1 MKTKQILF
9 SSVLAACALPQ
20 LASATNGMNMEGYGA
35 IALGMGGASMA
46 YDNGAAAMMNN
57 PATLAM
63 MDEGANLDL
72 ALGFLAPQVKSSAG
86 GTTSRSSADMFG
98 GPAFGW
104 VRKHNGLVYG
114 VGVYGQGGMGTEYG
128 SDSIL
133 SNPAGQT
140 PSPGLVNRSEVSVG
154 RMIFPLAYDVNP
166 NLKIGGSLDYVW
178 AGMDVKMAVRGTDFL
193 QMAGGTS
200 PMASASGGMINSFV
214 TNVMPALNSANPVNW
229 GYFDFSNQNDF
240 TGQAVGTG
248 YAGKIGFTYKL
259 DSKTTIGATYHSKT
273 RLGDLGADQATVS
286 FNVNMDTGILG
297 GGAPSKAYT
306 SATIPVSGKMTVKD
320 FQWPETY
327 GIGIAYEASEKWM
340 LAADYKRIN
349 WANAMNNFRMEF
361 TPTGNA
367 GMAAAFN
374 GLPMDVVFYQ
384 DWKDQHVLILGAAY
398 RMTDALTLRGG
409 VNMANNPV
417 PDTYLNALFP
427 ATIKNHVTAGF
438 GYAINKKS
446 HFDLAFSYAPKV
458 TATSGVTG
466 ITTSHEQYN
475 GQLVYSYHF

>member
-1 MKTKQILF
+1 MLF
-9 SSVLAACALPQ
+9 SGILAACAFPQ
-20 LASATNGMNMEGYGA
+20 LAYATNGMNMEGYGA
-35 IALGMGGASMA
+35 TALGMGGASMA
-46 YDNGAAAMMNN
+46 YDNGTAAMMNN

-63 MDEGANLDL
+63 MNEGTNLDL
-72 ALGFLAPQVKSSAG
+72 ALGFLSPQVKSSAG
-86 GTTSRSSADMFG
+86 GTTSSSSADFFG
-98 GPAFGW
+98 GPAIGW
-104 VRKHNGLVYG
+104 VRKQNGLLFG
-114 VGVYGQGGMGTEYG
+114 IGMYGQGGMGTEYG
-128 SDSIL
+128 SDSVL
-133 SNPAGQT
+133 ANPSAQAV
-140 PSPGLVNRSEVSVG
+140 SPGLVNRSEVSVG
-154 RMIFPLAYDVNP
+154 RVIFPVAYNVSPDLNV
-166 NLKIGGSLDYVW
+166 GGSVDYVW
-178 AGMDVKMAVRGTDFL
+178 AGMDMQMAVRGTDFL

-200 PMASASGGMINSFV
+200 PMALASGAMIGSFM
-214 TNVMPALNSANPVNW
+214 TNVVPMLDPANRVNW
-229 GYFDFSNQNDF
+229 GYFDFSNKNDF

-273 RLGDLGADQATVS
+273 RLSDLEAKDASVS
-286 FNVNMDTGILG
+286 FNVNADSGMLA
-297 GGAPSKAYT
+297 GGAASGTYVE
-306 SATIPVSGKMTVKD
+306 ATIPVAGKMTVKD

-349 WANAMNNFRMEF
+349 WAAVMKDFKMEF
-361 TPTGNA
+361 TPAGNTGLAA
-367 GMAAAFN
+367 GFN
-374 GLPMDVVFYQ
+374 GLPMNVVFYQ
-384 DWKDQHVLILGAAY
+384 DWKDQHVLMLGAAY

-409 VNMANNPV
+409 LNMANNTV

-427 ATIKNHVTAGF
+427 AIIKNHITAGF

-446 HFDLAFSYAPKV
+446 HLDLAFSYAPKV

>member
-9 SSVLAACALPQ
+9 YGVLAACAFPQ

-46 YDNGAAAMMNN
+46 YDNGTAAMMNN

-63 MDEGANLDL
+63 MDEGVNLDL
-72 ALGFLAPQVKSSAG
+72 ALGFLAPQVKSSVD

-98 GPAFGW
+98 GPAFGL

-128 SDSIL
+128 NDSIL
-133 SNPAGQT
+133 SNPNVDPLRQ
-140 PSPGLVNRSEVSVG
+140 SPNLVNRSEVSVG
-154 RMIFPLAYDVNP
+154 RVIFPLAYDVNP
-166 NLKIGGSLDYVW
+166 NLKIGGSVDYVW
-178 AGMDVKMAVRGTDFL
+178 AGMDLKMAVNGLDFL
-193 QMAGGTS
+193 KMAGGVS
-200 PMASASGGMINSFV
+200 PMARAFGPMVDSFKGMMISGKISA
-214 TNVMPALNSANPVNW
+214 VNW

-259 DSKTTIGATYHSKT
+259 DSKTTLGATYHSKT
-273 RLGDLGADQATVS
+273 RLGDLEAQDATVL
-286 FNVNMDTGILG
+286 FNVDYAGVG
-297 GGAPSKAYT
+297 GLT
-306 SATIPVSGKMTVKD
+306 NQRIPVTGKMTVKD

-327 GIGIAYEASEKWM
+327 GIGIAYEASEKWK

-349 WANAMNNFRMEF
+349 WADAMKNFTMEF
-361 TPTGNA
+361 TPTGN
-367 GMAAAFN
+367 AFN

-398 RMTDALTLRGG
+398 RMTDALTLRAGL
-409 VNMANNPV
+409 NMANNPV

-427 ATIKNHVTAGF
+427 ATIKNHITAGS
-438 GYAINKKS
+438 GYAIGKNS
-446 HFDLAFSYAPKV
+446 NLDLAFSYAAKE

-475 GQLVYSYHF
+475 GQLVYSIHY

>member
-1 MKTKQILF
+1 MKTKQIIL

-35 IALGMGGASMA
+35 TAIGMGGASMA
-46 YDNGAAAMMNN
+46 YDNGTAAMMNN
-57 PATLAM
+57 PATLAL
-63 MDEGANLDL
+63 MDEGTNLDL
-72 ALGFLAPQVKSSAG
+72 ALGFLSPQVKSSAG

-98 GPAFGW
+98 GPAFGL
-104 VRKHNGLVYG
+104 VRKQNGLLFG
-114 VGVYGQGGMGTEYG
+114 IGMYGQGGMGTEYG
-128 SDSIL
+128 NDSIF

-154 RMIFPLAYDVNP
+154 RVIFPLAYDVSP
-166 NLKIGGSLDYVW
+166 NLKIGGSVDYVW
-178 AGMDVKMAVRGTDFL
+178 AGMDLKMAVNGASFL

-200 PMASASGGMINSFV
+200 PMATASGPMVGAFGGM
-214 TNVMPALNSANPVNW
+214 MGSAPGQIGAVNW

-273 RLGDLGADQATVS
+273 RLSDLEAQDATVS
-286 FNVNMDTGILG
+286 FNVDINSGPTNL
-297 GGAPSKAYT
+297 A
-306 SATIPVSGKMTVKD
+306 IPVSGKMTVKD

-327 GIGIAYEASEKWM
+327 GFGIAYEASEKWM

-349 WANAMNNFRMEF
+349 WAEVMKNFRMEF
-361 TPTGNA
+361 TPAGNTG
-367 GMAAAFN
+367 MVAAFN

-384 DWKDQHVLILGAAY
+384 DWKDQDVVMLGAAY
-398 RMTDALTLRGG
+398 RMTDALTLRAGL
-409 VNMANNPV
+409 NMANNPV

-427 ATIKNHVTAGF
+427 AIIKNHVTAGF
-438 GYAINKKS
+438 GYNVSKKS
-446 HFDLAFSYAPKV
+446 HLELAFSYAPKV

-466 ITTSHEQYN
+466 VTISHEQYN
-475 GQLVYSYHF
+475 GQLVYSTHF

>member
-1 MKTKQILF
+1 MNTKQILF
-9 SSVLAACALPQ
+9 SGVLAACAAPQ
-20 LASATNGMNMEGYGA
+20 LALATNGMNMEGYGA
-35 IALGMGGASMA
+35 TALGMGGASMA
-46 YDNGAAAMMNN
+46 YNNGTAAMMNN

-63 MDEGANLDL
+63 MEEGSNLDL

-86 GTTSRSSADMFG
+86 GMTSRSSADMFG

-104 VRKHNGLVYG
+104 VRKQNGLLFG
-114 VGVYGQGGMGTEYG
+114 VGMYGQGGMGTEYG

-133 SNPAGQT
+133 SNPNVNPLR
-140 PSPGLVNRSEVSVG
+140 PSPSLVNRSEVSVG
-154 RMIFPLAYDVNP
+154 RVIFPLAYDVSP
-166 NLKIGGSLDYVW
+166 NLKIGGSVDYVW
-178 AGMDVKMAVRGTDFL
+178 AGMDMQMAVNGNSFM

-200 PMASASGGMINSFV
+200 PMALASGPMVAAFGGMVSGGQI
-214 TNVMPALNSANPVNW
+214 SAVNW
-229 GYFDFSNQNDF
+229 GYFNFSNQNDF

-259 DSKTTIGATYHSKT
+259 DSKTTVGATYHSKT
-273 RLGDLGADQATVS
+273 RLNDLEAKDATVS
-286 FNVNMDTGILG
+286 FNVDFG
-297 GGAPSKAYT
+297 GGGPT
-306 SATIPVSGKMTVKD
+306 NQLIPVSGKMTVKD

-327 GIGIAYEASEKWM
+327 GFGIAYEASEKWM

-349 WANAMNNFRMEF
+349 WAAVMKNFRMEF
-361 TPTGNA
+361 TPAGNTGL
-367 GMAAAFN
+367 AANFD
-374 GLPMDVVFYQ
+374 GLPMNVVFYQ
-384 DWKDQHVLILGAAY
+384 DWKDQHALLLGAAY

-409 VNMANNPV
+409 LNMANNPV

-427 ATIKNHVTAGF
+427 ATIKNHITAGF
-438 GYAINKKS
+438 GYVIDRES
-446 HFDLAFSYAPKV
+446 HIDLAFSYAAKM

>member
-9 SSVLAACALPQ
+9 SSVLAVCAFPQ

-35 IALGMGGASMA
+35 TALGMGGASMA
-46 YDNGAAAMMNN
+46 YDNGTAAMMNN

-63 MDEGANLDL
+63 MDAGSNLDL
-72 ALGFLAPQVKSSAG
+72 ALGFIAPQVKSSAG

-104 VRKHNGLVYG
+104 VRKSNGLLFG
-114 VGVYGQGGMGTEYG
+114 VGMYGQGGMGTEYS
-128 SDSIL
+128 SDSIF

-140 PSPGLVNRSEVSVG
+140 PSPRLVNRSEVSVG
-154 RMIFPLAYDVNP
+154 RLIFPLAYDVNP
-166 NLKIGGSLDYVW
+166 NLKIGGSVDYVW
-178 AGMDVKMAVRGTDFL
+178 AGMDLQMAVNGASFL

-200 PMASASGGMINSFV
+200 PMASASGPMIGAFGGMMGGAAGQIG
-214 TNVMPALNSANPVNW
+214 AVNW

-273 RLGDLGADQATVS
+273 RLSDLEAKDATVS
-286 FNVNMDTGILG
+286 FNVDINAGPTNL
-297 GGAPSKAYT
+297 A
-306 SATIPVSGKMTVKD
+306 IPVSGKMTVKD

-327 GIGIAYEASEKWM
+327 GFGIAYEASEKWM

-349 WANAMNNFRMEF
+349 WAAVMKDFRMEF
-361 TPTGNA
+361 TPTGNT
-367 GMAAAFN
+367 GMAAGFN
-374 GLPMDVVFYQ
+374 GLPLDVVFYQ
-384 DWKDQHVLILGAAY
+384 DWKDQHVLMLGAAY

-409 VNMANNPV
+409 LNMANNPV

-427 ATIKNHVTAGF
+427 AILKNHVTAGL
-438 GYAINKKS
+438 GYAINQVS
-446 HFDLAFSYAPKV
+446 HFDLAFSYGAKM

-466 ITTSHEQYN
+466 VTTSHEQYN
-475 GQLVYSYHF
+475 GQLIYSYHF